1 MVAPAAEIAPAE
13 NPLRQGMRTARTPQP
28 CTMVIFGAAGDL
40 TRRKLLPALYNL
52 ALEGWL
58 PSGFSVVGFARN
70 ELTDDAFRDGMKE
83 AVDSF
88 SRRRPVQ
95 PTAWDS
101 FGQGLSYITA
111 DFQNPDGYDKLK
123 QELDR
128 LDKERGTEGNRV
140 FYLATPPQ
148 FDPDIIRQLG
158 RVGLNRGGKD
168 GQGGDGR
175 RSAAEGDRSPWAR
188 IIVEKPFGHDLKSAR
203 ALNHELLQVFREDQ
217 IYRIDHYLGKET
229 VQNILV
235 FRFANGIFEP
245 IWNRRYVD
253 HVQITVA
260 ESVGVE
266 GRASYYENA
275 GALRDMVQSHMLQLL
290 NLVCMEPPI
299 AFDADAVRD
308 EKVKVLRALRPMDPD
323 KAAANSVRGQYGP
336 GWVAGAK
343 VPGYP
348 EEPGIAPDS
357 ITETYVALKLFVD
370 NWRWEGVPFY
380 LRHGKRLPKRSTEIA
395 IQFQQAPHM
404 LFRSTQDNP
413 MEPNVLTMHIQ
424 PDEGISL
431 RFSSKVPGAS
441 LQIRPV
447 HMDFLYGSA
456 FADDLPD
463 AYERLI
469 LDCMLG
475 DSTLFTRRDEVEA
488 EWIFVENIMEG
499 WSHQPR
505 PSFPNYDAGTWGP
518 ADADAL
524 LERDGRQWRRP

>member
-1 MVAPAAEIAPAE
+1 MVAPAAEMAPAE

-70 ELTDDAFRDGMKE
+70 EMTDDTFREQMKE

-95 PTAWDS
+95 PAAWDS
-101 FGQGLSYITA
+101 FSQGLSYVTA
-111 DFQNPDGYDKLK
+111 DFQAPSGYEKLK
-123 QELDR
+123 ES
-128 LDKERGTEGNRV
+128 LDKIDDARGAGGNRV

-158 RVGLNRGGKD
+158 RVGLNKGSKD
-168 GQGGDGR
+168 GQG
-175 RSAAEGDRSPWAR
+175 WAR
-188 IIVEKPFGHDLKSAR
+188 IIVEKPFGHDLESAK

-245 IWNRRYVD
+245 IWDRRYVD

-266 GRASYYENA
+266 GRASYYEGA

-290 NLVCMEPPI
+290 NLVCMEPPV

-323 KAAANSVRGQYGP
+323 KSAANTVRGQYGP
-336 GWVAGAK
+336 GWVAGKK
-343 VPGYP
+343 VPGYR
-348 EEPGIAPDS
+348 EEQGIAPDS

-370 NWRWEGVPFY
+370 NWRWKGVPFY
-380 LRHGKRLPKRSTEIA
+380 LRTGKSLPKRTTEIA
-395 IQFQQAPHM
+395 IQFQQAPHL

-413 MEPNVLTMHIQ
+413 LEPNVLTIQIQ

-447 HMDFLYGSA
+447 HMDFLYGSS
-456 FADDLPD
+456 FAVESPD

-488 EWIFVENIMEG
+488 EWTFITNILEG
-499 WSHQPR
+499 WTHESR
-505 PSFPNYDAGTWGP
+505 PTFPNYDAGTWGP
-518 ADADAL
+518 AAADAL
-524 LERDGRQWRRP
+524 LEQDGRHWRRP

>member
-1 MVAPAAEIAPAE
+1 MVAPAAEVAPVE

-28 CTMVIFGAAGDL
+28 CTMVIFGASGDL

-58 PSGFSVVGFARN
+58 PSGFSVVGYARGDT
-70 ELTDDAFRDGMKE
+70 TDDTFRGQMKE
-83 AVDSF
+83 AVNTF

-95 PTAWDS
+95 PTAWDAFSQGIS
-101 FGQGLSYITA
+101 FIAA
-111 DFQNPDGYDKLK
+111 DFQDPSGYDKLK
-123 QELDR
+123 KQLDELD
-128 LDKERGTEGNRV
+128 DTRGTEGNRV

-158 RVGLNRGGKD
+158 RVGLNRSGKN
-168 GQGGDGR
+168 GQG
-175 RSAAEGDRSPWAR
+175 WAR
-188 IIVEKPFGHDLKSAR
+188 IVVEKPFGHDLESAK

-245 IWNRRYVD
+245 VWDRRYVD

-266 GRASYYENA
+266 NRASYYEGA

-290 NLVCMEPPI
+290 NLVCMEPPV

-323 KAAANSVRGQYGP
+323 KSAANTVRGQYGA
-336 GWVAGAK
+336 GWVAGK
-343 VPGYP
+343 RVPGYR
-348 EEPGIAPDS
+348 EEPGVAPDS
-357 ITETYVALKLFVD
+357 LTETYVALKLFVD

-380 LRHGKRLPKRSTEIA
+380 LRHGKRLPKRTTEIA
-395 IQFQQAPHM
+395 IQFKQAPHL

-413 MEPNVLTMHIQ
+413 LEPNVLTMHIQ

-441 LQIRPV
+441 MEIRPV
-447 HMDFLYGSA
+447 HMDFLYGSS
-456 FADDLPD
+456 FTVESPD

-488 EWIFVENIMEG
+488 EWTFITNVLEG
-499 WSHQPR
+499 WSYEPR
-505 PSFPNYDAGTWGP
+505 PSFPNYDAGSWGP
-518 ADADAL
+518 AAADAL
-524 LERDGRQWRRP
+524 IEGDGRRWRRP

>member
-1 MVAPAAEIAPAE
+1 MVAPAAELAPVE

-28 CTMVIFGAAGDL
+28 CTMVIFGGAGDL

-70 ELTDDAFRDGMKE
+70 ELTDDEFRKEMKE
-83 AVDSF
+83 AVDQF

-95 PTAWDS
+95 PAAWDS
-101 FGQGLSYITA
+101 FSQGLSYITA
-111 DFQNPDGYDKLK
+111 DFQDPSGYDKLK
-123 QELDR
+123 EELDR
-128 LDKERGTEGNRV
+128 IDRERGTEGNHV

-158 RVGLNRGGKD
+158 RVGLQSGGKN
-168 GQGGDGR
+168 GVG
-175 RSAAEGDRSPWAR
+175 WAR
-188 IIVEKPFGHDLKSAR
+188 IIVEKPFGHDLESAK
-203 ALNHELLQVFREDQ
+203 ALNHDLLQVFREDQ
-217 IYRIDHYLGKET
+217 VYRIDHYLGKET

-245 IWNRRYVD
+245 IWNRRFID

-266 GRASYYENA
+266 GRASYYEKA

-290 NLVCMEPPI
+290 NLVCMEPPV

-308 EKVKVLRALRPMDPD
+308 EKVKVLRALQPMDPD
-323 KAAANSVRGQYGP
+323 KSAAHTVRGQYGP
-336 GWVAGAK
+336 GWVAGQK
-343 VPGYP
+343 VPGYR

-357 ITETYVALKLFVD
+357 VTETYVALKLFVD

-380 LRHGKRLPKRSTEIA
+380 LRHGKRLPVRSTEIA
-395 IQFQQAPHM
+395 IHFQPAPHM
-404 LFRSTQDNP
+404 LYRQSQDNP
-413 MEPNVLTMHIQ
+413 IEPNVLTMHIQ

-431 RFSSKVPGAS
+431 SFSSKAPGAS
-441 LQIRPV
+441 MQIRPV

-456 FADDLPD
+456 FATESPD

-488 EWIFVENIMEG
+488 EWTFVENILEG
-499 WSHQPR
+499 WSHEPA
-505 PSFPNYDAGTWGP
+505 PVFPNYDAGTWGP
-518 ADADAL
+518 RAADAL
-524 LERDGRQWRRP
+524 LEQDGRRWRRP